1 MTDSPSEVAK
11 KQLDELKIKTV
22 QFLQGANMARPNVE
36 VRLTAIETELASLK
50 KQVQFNKETNP
61 DWLDSVWGSFSND
74 PMYDEAME
82 LGRKYRESLRPKEK
96 ATPKRSARST
106 K

>member
-1 MTDSPSEVAK
+1 MP
-11 KQLDELKIKTV
+11 
-22 QFLQGANMARPNVE
+22 RPNVE

-50 KQVQFNKETNP
+50 KQVQISKETKS
-61 DWLDSVWGSFSND
+61 DWLDSVWGSFEND

>member
-1 MTDSPSEVAK
+1 MS
-11 KQLDELKIKTV
+11 
-22 QFLQGANMARPNVE
+22 RPNVE

-50 KQVQFNKETNP
+50 KQVQLNKETKP
-61 DWLDSVWGSFSND
+61 DWLDSVWGSFAND

-96 ATPKRSARST
+96 TTPKLTLRSI